1 MKKATVIFLSVI
13 AAIAVIITI
22 SLSIGYNN
30 LVDKDE
36 TIDSK
41 YSQIEVRLQERYH
54 KIGQIV
60 NAVTGLQEHAET
72 IYEAITDAR
81 IAYANAVAS
90 GDTEA
95 MIAADAAQA
104 EALNDLLVVVEDNS
118 IAVNAGVGYAILI
131 DEISSIE
138 SALAFAR
145 RDYNLAVQD
154 YNSKVRKFPTI
165 LYARLFGFEQ
175 EKIYWKMDDGA
186 EEVPEI
192 NFGD

>member
-1 MKKATVIFLSVI
+1 MKRTTIIFLSVI

-41 YSQIEVRLQERYH
+41 YSQIEVRLQERYD

-95 MIAADAAQA
+95 MIEADAAQA

-118 IAVNAGVGYAILI
+118 IAVNAGVGYAALI

-138 SALAFAR
+138 SALAVAR

-165 LYARLFGFEQ
+165 MYANIFGFEK
-175 EKIYWKMDDGA
+175 EKVYWKMNDGVD
-186 EEVPEI
+186 EVPEI